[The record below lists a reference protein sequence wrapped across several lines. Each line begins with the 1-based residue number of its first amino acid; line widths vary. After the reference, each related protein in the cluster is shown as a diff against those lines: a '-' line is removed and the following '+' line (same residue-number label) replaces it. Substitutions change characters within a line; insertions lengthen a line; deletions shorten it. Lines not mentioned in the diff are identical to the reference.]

1 MAKRFLTPT
10 EQEKI
15 FRAYSMNFE
24 GEFHRMSPYCFGTQ
38 YGYTIN
44 MCPELNEKGKE
55 TGRILVNHYSTDGIP
70 KFVDIWEREG
80 KELHF
85 KYRNLNSAP
94 VGSVEDENEALKAQI
109 EAFKRLEMYRSA
121 ISGKL
126 QGKKLREYCETVTE
140 QRDSF
145 MDMYNKFVL
154 RMQAYKREKDEYFH
168 QSDEC
173 LRLSLERD
181 ELAKGKKKA
190 EKEIARLKES
200 LRRTT
205 EELLKVSKDPDRPVS
220 TELIHNARG
229 AGRKKISKE
238 KVEEMRNRIL
248 KMKEDG
254 MTNSEIMKKLGIG
267 KTTLYRYY
275 NSDSADN

>member
-10 EQEKI
+10 EQDTILK
-15 FRAYSMNFE
+15 AYSMNFKN
-24 GEFHRMSPYCFGTQ
+24 EFNRVSSYCFGTQ

-44 MCPELNEKGKE
+44 MCPELNEEGKE

-70 KFVDIWEREG
+70 KFVDIWEKEG

-109 EAFKRLEMYRSA
+109 EAFKRLEMYRA
-121 ISGKL
+121 AMSGKL
-126 QGKKLREYCETVTE
+126 QGKKLREYCETITE
-140 QRDSF
+140 QRDIF
-145 MDMYNKFVL
+145 MDLYNNAVI
-154 RMQAYKREKDEYFH
+154 RIQTHKREKDEYFR
-168 QSDEC
+168 QSEEY

-181 ELAKGKKKA
+181 ELAKGKRKA

-238 KVEEMRNRIL
+238 KAEEIRNRIL

-254 MTNSEIMKKLGIG
+254 MKNSEIMEELGIG
-267 KTTLYRYY
+267 KTTLYRYLKDG
-275 NSDSADN
+275 SDN

>member
-10 EQEKI
+10 EQETI
-15 FRAYSMNFE
+15 LRAYSMNFE

-44 MCPELNEKGKE
+44 MCPELDEEGKE
-55 TGRILVNHYSTDGIP
+55 TGRILVNHYSTDGVP
-70 KFVDIWEREG
+70 RFVDIWKRDG
-80 KELHF
+80 KELIF
-85 KYRNLNSAP
+85 KYRNINSP
-94 VGSVEDENEALKAQI
+94 SVRSVEDENAALKLQVEALI
-109 EAFKRLEMYRSA
+109 RMEAYRSA
-121 ISGKL
+121 ISDKL
-126 QGKKLREYCETVTE
+126 QGKKLREYCEVVTG

-145 MDMYNKFVL
+145 MNLYNNTVS
-154 RMQAYKREKDEYFH
+154 MINAYKKEKNEYFR
-168 QSDEC
+168 QSEEYM
-173 LRLSLERD
+173 RLSVERD

-254 MTNSEIMKKLGIG
+254 MKNSEIMKVLGIG
-267 KTTLYRYY
+267 KTTFYRYY
-275 NSDSADN
+275 NENRSNN

>member
-1 MAKRFLTPT
+1 MAKQFLTPT
-10 EQEKI
+10 EQEAI
-15 FRAYSMNFE
+15 LRAYSMNFE
-24 GEFHRMSPYCFGTQ
+24 REFHRMSPYCFGTQ

-44 MCPELNEKGKE
+44 MCPELNEEGKE
-55 TGRILVNHYSTDGIP
+55 TGRILVNHYSTDGVP

-85 KYRNLNSAP
+85 KYRNLNSAS

-109 EAFKRLEMYRSA
+109 EAFKRIEMYRA
-121 ISGKL
+121 AMSGKL
-126 QGKKLREYCETVTE
+126 QGKKLREYCEIVTE

-181 ELAKGKKKA
+181 ELAKGKRKA
-190 EKEIARLKES
+190 ENEIIRLKES
-200 LRRTT
+200 LRRVT
-205 EELLKVSKDPDRPVS
+205 EELLKVSKDPEKPISSDVFRNP
-220 TELIHNARG
+220 RG
-229 AGRKKISKE
+229 AGRKKMSREEVEKIRNKIVEMKE
-238 KVEEMRNRIL
+238 KG
-248 KMKEDG
+248 MK
-254 MTNSEIMKKLGIG
+254 NSEIMEELGIG
-267 KTTLYRYY
+267 KTTLYRYLRDG
-275 NSDSADN
+275 SDN

>member
-10 EQEKI
+10 EQEAI
-15 FRAYSMNFE
+15 LRAYSMNFE
-24 GEFHRMSPYCFGTQ
+24 REFHRMSPYCFGTQ

-44 MCPELNEKGKE
+44 MCPELNEEGKE
-55 TGRILVNHYSTDGIP
+55 TGRILVNHYSTDGVP

-85 KYRNLNSAP
+85 KYRNLNSAS

-109 EAFKRLEMYRSA
+109 EAFKRIEMYRA
-121 ISGKL
+121 AMSGKL
-126 QGKKLREYCETVTE
+126 QGKKLRDYCEIVTE

-154 RMQAYKREKDEYFH
+154 RMQVYKREKDEYFH

-181 ELAKGKKKA
+181 ELAKGKRKA
-190 EKEIARLKES
+190 ENEIIRLKES
-200 LRRTT
+200 LRRVT
-205 EELLKVSKDPDRPVS
+205 EELLKVSKDPEKPISSDVFRNP
-220 TELIHNARG
+220 RG
-229 AGRKKISKE
+229 AGRKKMSREEVEKIRNKIVEMKE
-238 KVEEMRNRIL
+238 KG
-248 KMKEDG
+248 MK
-254 MTNSEIMKKLGIG
+254 NSEIMEELGIG
-267 KTTLYRYY
+267 KTTLYRYLRDG
-275 NSDSADN
+275 SDN

>member
-15 FRAYSMNFE
+15 LRAYSMNFE
-24 GEFHRMSPYCFGTQ
+24 REFHRMSPYCFGTQ

-44 MCPELNEKGKE
+44 MCPELNEEGKE
-55 TGRILVNHYSTDGIP
+55 TGRILVNHYSTDGVP

-85 KYRNLNSAP
+85 KYRNLNSDP

-109 EAFKRLEMYRSA
+109 ETFKRLEMYRTA
-121 ISGKL
+121 MSGKL

-145 MDMYNKFVL
+145 MDMHNKFVL
-154 RMQAYKREKDEYFH
+154 RMQAYRREKDEYFR
-168 QSDEC
+168 QSEEY

-181 ELAKGKKKA
+181 ELAKGKRKA
-190 EKEIARLKES
+190 ENEIIRLKES
-200 LRRTT
+200 LRRVT
-205 EELLKVSKDPDRPVS
+205 EELLKVSKDPEKPISSDVFRNP
-220 TELIHNARG
+220 RG
-229 AGRKKISKE
+229 AGRKKMSRE
-238 KVEEMRNRIL
+238 KVEKIRNKIAE
-248 KMKEDG
+248 MKEKG
-254 MTNSEIMKKLGIG
+254 MKNSEIMEELGIG
-267 KTTLYRYY
+267 KTTLYRYLKDG
-275 NSDSADN
+275 SDN